1 VEPQVSKP
9 RGADFGRY
17 AAAALIA
24 LGLAALYAATDLHF
38 GTARQPGTG
47 FFPILVAVA
56 LVIFAAFA
64 FAERP
69 EPQDGD
75 ETVEAGGPAHVW
87 VVIAVLATYAGLVKA
102 AGFIICTALLLFVL
116 LRVIGR
122 ASWAGTAIGV
132 VSGSI
137 GCYWIFS
144 RLGLP
149 LPTGLLGF

>member
-1 VEPQVSKP
+1 VSE
-9 RGADFGRY
+9 RQGVGLGRY

-24 LGLAALYAATDLHF
+24 FGLAALYAATDLHF

-56 LVIFAAFA
+56 VVVFAALA

-69 EPQDGD
+69 EPQGG
-75 ETVEAGGPAHVW
+75 EKTVAAGGQARVW
-87 VVIAVLATYAGLVKA
+87 AVIAALAVYAGLINA
-102 AGFIICTALLLFVL
+102 AGFILSTAVLLFLLLRL
-116 LRVIGR
+116 IGR

-132 VSGSI
+132 LSGSI
-137 GCYWIFS
+137 GCYWVFT

-149 LPTGLLGF
+149 LPAGVFGF